1 MSGVTFLRKARLPS
15 SWMCSS
21 IRQKDD
27 SSSFAFVG
35 SISFRKL
42 DFLGSLG
49 LYECNE
55 VYNATLLWTKLQ
67 MYKSPFSAYC
77 ILQTI
82 AYIIWKAA
90 TICLFYE
97 KNIFFR
103 KLTVSTRLNSNVH
116 AVCNEGIVLLVHAK
130 SFEQLLILCE
140 FLRRS

>member
-35 SISFRKL
+35 SITFRKL

-103 KLTVSTRLNSNVH
+103 KLTFSLDW
-116 AVCNEGIVLLVHAK
+116 
-130 SFEQLLILCE
+130 ILMCIQFAMKE
-140 FLRRS
+140 KFCWCMQNLFNNYWF